1 MASGRAAGGPGRDR
15 LGPRQHSLAPS
26 IDMGGQA
33 WGAGGGRRLAAG
45 RMRPHFRAALGHVRP
60 PPPPPLPPAPTFAGL
75 VQHGAPPAGPL
86 PAARSHGDGWMAYA
100 RVRSGGDA
108 APAWARPA
116 SAGGGRGAP
125 GVKSR
130 ARRSSRFILFY
141 FFRPARRDGTNPNPT
156 HAPATPPTTARA
168 ATSRATARMVGGGRR
183 KGAEGGEGGDAE
195 GETAV

>member
-1 MASGRAAGGPGRDR
+1 MASGRAVGGPSRDR
-15 LGPRQHSLAPS
+15 LGPRQHSLAPT
-26 IDMGGQA
+26 IDMGGQT

-45 RMRPHFRAALGHVRP
+45 RMRPHFRRQLLLASP
-60 PPPPPLPPAPTFAGL
+60 
-75 VQHGAPPAGPL
+75 QHRAPPAGPL
-86 PAARSHGDGWMAYA
+86 PTARSHGDGWMAYA

-141 FFRPARRDGTNPNPT
+141 FFRPARRDGTNPTPT

-183 KGAEGGEGGDAE
+183 KGVEGGEGGDAE